1 MSGWI
6 KILTRGAGRNGSFEA
21 KQGFGFSTRTLHSL
35 VRDEGVAGSN
45 PIADFAARRKRALCS
60 WTGAA
65 QLVQKAVLVAAV
77 RGVSYFVGV
86 ASAVRRH
93 VHVYASLVCSPNG
106 SS

>member
-6 KILTRGAGRNGSFEA
+6 KYLRGVRVKTDALKRN
-21 KQGFGFSTRTLHSL
+21 KDLVSTRTLHSL

-45 PIADFAARRKRALCS
+45 PIADLAGRRRRALCS

-93 VHVYASLVCSPNG
+93 VHVYASLECSANG